1 MGRASG
7 KVTLK
12 QIQNEKVRKSAF
24 SQRSMGLT
32 KKVSEFSKNF
42 RVETCLIVYD
52 GDGDGDGKPMTW
64 PQDSKTL
71 QSILTKYEQ
80 QKIETTPKE
89 FNVKDYFANKK
100 NMVEVEIL
108 RVRKK
113 IMMNKY
119 PTWSLCFNNLGREQL
134 KGFMD
139 IVDLKIQD
147 CNKKINMLK
156 NKQQSDQI
164 SLMQNIAQSQMQSVV
179 RENVAAPQ
187 SNSNQLDDPMNPLI
201 DISEMIDFTG
211 LIEWDDLMPQ
221 KNVFSSNSSQVEVM
235 HSIPQLQYV
244 TAPLK
249 PLDNISLPQVSST
262 RQFGEFQK
270 LDDLVNKSDQE
281 CDAQLVD
288 FNDLAAN
295 KLNDGDSWVN
305 PDVFERKDIS
315 FLHEIEQE
323 CATLDAF
330 HSQPRYGF

>member
-42 RVETCLIVYD
+42 RVETCLIVY
-52 GDGDGDGKPMTW
+52 DGDGDGKPMTW

-330 HSQPRYGF
+330 HSQQRYGF

>member
-42 RVETCLIVYD
+42 RVETCLIVY
-52 GDGDGDGKPMTW
+52 DGDGDGKPMTW

>member
-1 MGRASG
+1 
-7 KVTLK
+7 
-12 QIQNEKVRKSAF
+12 
-24 SQRSMGLT
+24 
-32 KKVSEFSKNF
+32 
-42 RVETCLIVYD
+42 
-52 GDGDGDGKPMTW
+52 
-64 PQDSKTL
+64 
-71 QSILTKYEQ
+71 
-80 QKIETTPKE
+80 
-89 FNVKDYFANKK
+89 
-100 NMVEVEIL
+100 
-108 RVRKK
+108 
-113 IMMNKY
+113 
-119 PTWSLCFNNLGREQL
+119 
-134 KGFMD
+134 
-139 IVDLKIQD
+139 
-147 CNKKINMLK
+147 
-156 NKQQSDQI
+156 
-164 SLMQNIAQSQMQSVV
+164 
-179 RENVAAPQ
+179 
-187 SNSNQLDDPMNPLI
+187 
-201 DISEMIDFTG
+201 
-211 LIEWDDLMPQ
+211 MPQ

>member
-7 KVTLK
+7 KVTMK
-12 QIQNEKVRKSAF
+12 HIQNEKVRKSAF
-24 SQRSMGLT
+24 IQRSKGLT
-32 KKVSEFSKNF
+32 KKVSEFSKDF
-42 RVETCLIVYD
+42 GVEACLIVY
-52 GDGDGDGKPMTW
+52 DGDGKPMTW

-71 QSILTKYEQ
+71 QPILTIYEQ

-119 PTWSLCFNNLGREQL
+119 PTWSLCFNNLGTEQL

-147 CNKKINMLK
+147 CNQRINMLK
-156 NKQQSDQI
+156 NTQQSDQI
-164 SLMQNIAQSQMQSVV
+164 SFMQNIAQSQMQSVV
-179 RENVAAPQ
+179 PENIAAPQ

-270 LDDLVNKSDQE
+270 LDDLVKKSDQG
-281 CDAQLVD
+281 CAAAKLVD

-295 KLNDGDSWVN
+295 KLNDGDSWVKQ

-315 FLHEIEQE
+315 FLPEIEQE